1 MPKARVALT
10 LDASLVDRVC
20 TLVPEQRY
28 RNRSQAVEAALSEK
42 LDRLAGIRLA
52 TECRKLDPA
61 VEQHLAEEDL
71 TADSWPEY

>member
-1 MPKARVALT
+1 MPKAKVALT
-10 LDASLVDRVC
+10 LDASLVDRVY

-28 RNRSQAVEAALSEK
+28 RNRSQAVETALSEK

-61 VEQHLAEEDL
+61 VEQHLAEEGL

>member
-1 MPKARVALT
+1 MPKVRVALT
-10 LDASLVDRVC
+10 LDASLVDRVY

-61 VEQHLAEEDL
+61 VEQHLAEEGL
-71 TADSWPEY
+71 AADSWPEY